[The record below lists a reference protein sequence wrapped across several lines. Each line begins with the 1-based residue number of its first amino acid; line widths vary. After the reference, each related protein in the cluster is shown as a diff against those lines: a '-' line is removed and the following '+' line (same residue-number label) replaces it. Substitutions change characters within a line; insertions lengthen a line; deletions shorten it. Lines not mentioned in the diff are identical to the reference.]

1 MYISSDGLLTD
12 LDLINNGLTVD
23 PFDSD
28 GYVSFVFDSS
38 QTLDNDGG
46 VICKED
52 KCKTFF
58 FYTHNPYTFQ
68 YTYPNN

>member
-1 MYISSDGLLTD
+1 VYISSDGLLTD

-52 KCKTFF
+52 KCKTFVF
-58 FYTHNPYTFQ
+58 LHTKPLHVPIYLSK
-68 YTYPNN
+68 